1 MTGGTLY
8 LWLVLCL
15 DGAACTNAQVY
26 QIDQFTGPAAVTDC
40 KDIAKARRT
49 EMKASVAANWRIG
62 CKTRAE
68 FDRDG
73 I

>member
-26 QIDQFTGPAAVTDC
+26 QIDHFQGPDAVTDC
-40 KDIAKARRT
+40 KDIAKARRA
-49 EMKASVAANWRIG
+49 EMKASVAVNWRIG
-62 CKTRAE
+62 CKTQAE